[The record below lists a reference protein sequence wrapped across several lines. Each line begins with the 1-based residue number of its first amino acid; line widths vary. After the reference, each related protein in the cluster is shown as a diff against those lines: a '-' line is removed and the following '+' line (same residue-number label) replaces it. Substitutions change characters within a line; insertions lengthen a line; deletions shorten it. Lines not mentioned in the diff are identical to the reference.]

1 MVEKMFS
8 IYVKKNVAT
17 EDVSQKNI
25 PFDHKNE
32 M

>member
-8 IYVKKNVAT
+8 ICVKKNVAT
-17 EDVSQKNI
+17 KDVSLKNI